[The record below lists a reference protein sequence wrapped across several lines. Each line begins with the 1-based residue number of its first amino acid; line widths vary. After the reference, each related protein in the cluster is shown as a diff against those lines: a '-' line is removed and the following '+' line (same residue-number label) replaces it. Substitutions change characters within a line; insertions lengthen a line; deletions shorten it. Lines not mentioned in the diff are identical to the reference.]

1 MEEVINYVNQSP
13 ENSNPNVLRGILQ
26 NMGDGSGG
34 NSNLFDVLFFIGS
47 GGTNTCSADLSDIL
61 DAITAGKHIVAFMQT
76 DITGFEGVDANAAFT
91 FSDASSF
98 EAHFFVP
105 QHTNPIIYANFHVTY
120 DSDGVSVSMWA

>member
-1 MEEVINYVNQSP
+1 MSWMDQIIMAK
-13 ENSNPNVLRGILQ
+13 G
-26 NMGDGSGG
+26 GSGGGGGGG

-76 DITGFEGVDANAAFT
+76 DMVSSYEGMDVLAVFT
-91 FSDASSF
+91 FSDSTSF

-105 QHTNPIIYANFHVTY
+105 QHTNPITYADFHVTY
-120 DSDGVSVSMWA
+120 DSSGVSVSMWA